1 MKLITIIR
9 SFPGK
14 VSCLKIRSLQIFTV
28 SAILFLTACASDQ
41 TRQEQ
46 GEGQRQIIVQNVTVI
61 DAVDGLRENQSVV
74 VSGDQIVAVGEA
86 EDIAVPEGAEGGDG
100 QGRYLLA
107 GSRDAYMHITNMPAI
122 RQAVLLVVDV

>member
-9 SFPGK
+9 SFPSIA
-14 VSCLKIRSLQIFTV
+14 SCLKIRSLQIFTV

-61 DAVDGLRENQSVV
+61 DAVDGLRENQSVG
-74 VSGDQIVAVGEA
+74 VSGGQIVAVGEA
-86 EDIAVPEGAEGGDG
+86 GDMAVPEGGEGVDG
-100 QGRYLLA
+100 RGRVRIA
-107 GSRDAYMHITNMPAI
+107 GFG
-122 RQAVLLVVDV
+122 